1 MCLILFKISDL
12 YANYCSKDR
21 KKKNPKPW
29 LREHT
34 KAVRKI
40 KALVKILPCLN
51 LLNLEFDLI
60 IVETTMLNIGSEIVL
75 KQKNDSKE
83 QIVPYNSRAWSS
95 T

>member
-1 MCLILFKISDL
+1 MQTTVPKIE
-12 YANYCSKDR
+12 
-21 KKKNPKPW
+21 KKNPKPW